1 MDCNFNFRKAKIGGF
16 NKKDVISYIEKM
28 RNDFFDYKT
37 AVESTIDTL
46 NAKINELE
54 ALMNEQTVAEEA
66 SVNVQPEPSAP
77 VDPLANINEATSQ
90 LKMVAEEL
98 CRNLSDF
105 MLKIKAAENEK
116 EQTVTDVFENP
127 EVYIEE
133 TAKEIFEEEDVT
145 VEAIDQTDDHVS
157 AILRSSLN
165 FSFDSDSVCR
175 EEMVCTANEKQS
187 VLEALNKSSFF
198 C

>member
-54 ALMNEQTVAEEA
+54 ALMNEQTVAEEE

-133 TAKEIFEEEDVT
+133 TAKEIFEEEDATAEV
-145 VEAIDQTDDHVS
+145 IDQTDDHVS

-165 FSFDSDSVCR
+165 FSFDSDSVCC

>member
-90 LKMVAEEL
+90 LKMVADEL

-105 MLKIKAAENEK
+105 MLKIKAAENKK

-145 VEAIDQTDDHVS
+145 AEVIDQTDDHVS

-165 FSFDSDSVCR
+165 FSFDSDSICR
-175 EEMVCTANEKQS
+175 EEMACTANEKQS